1 MGGGVR
7 NALLGLPATDLDI
20 ASAALPGEVL
30 ALPLPGTAKEINRR
44 LGTLEITLDGV
55 RMEHTTFR
63 RESYG
68 PGGGHAPERVEIGVS
83 MEEDARRRDFSVN
96 ALYMDVLSGEILD
109 PTGRGLADLQA
120 RVLRTTTPDP
130 AEILRDDG
138 LRLLRLARFYGQ
150 LGFRV
155 DAALVREA
163 RRQKGLI
170 RDVSRERIA
179 GEMEKILLCDV
190 KYDKVSRVHPVLRAL
205 ELLHGTG
212 VLEELL
218 PELRAAEGLPQKKK
232 YHKYTVLQHILH
244 TVACAPPELVL
255 RLAALFHDVGKPE
268 AVDRNGRML
277 GHDRIGARIARERL
291 PEWGFSRE
299 ITEDV
304 AVLVELHMY
313 DLAGE
318 ARESRLRR
326 KCQEVGYRRFLQ
338 LAALREADVWGSGWE
353 TGPVATAERFR
364 RVAAQMQA
372 EGVPMSLRDLAV
384 SGRDLME
391 ELGIPPGPEVG
402 RILRQLLVLCANKPS
417 QNTRERLLHAASPR
431 RGAMSEKQT

>member
-1 MGGGVR
+1 M
-7 NALLGLPATDLDI
+7 
-20 ASAALPGEVL
+20 
-30 ALPLPGTAKEINRR
+30 
-44 LGTLEITLDGV
+44 
-55 RMEHTTFR
+55 
-63 RESYG
+63 
-68 PGGGHAPERVEIGVS
+68 
-83 MEEDARRRDFSVN
+83 
-96 ALYMDVLSGEILD
+96 
-109 PTGRGLADLQA
+109 
-120 RVLRTTTPDP
+120 
-130 AEILRDDG
+130 
-138 LRLLRLARFYGQ
+138 
-150 LGFRV
+150 
-155 DAALVREA
+155 
-163 RRQKGLI
+163 
-170 RDVSRERIA
+170 
-179 GEMEKILLCDV
+179 
-190 KYDKVSRVHPVLRAL
+190 
-205 ELLHGTG
+205 
-212 VLEELL
+212 
-218 PELRAAEGLPQKKK
+218 
-232 YHKYTVLQHILH
+232 LQHIFH

-268 AVDRNGRML
+268 AVDCNGRML

-304 AVLVELHMY
+304 AALVELHMY

-353 TGPVATAERFR
+353 TGPVATADRFR

-384 SGRDLME
+384 TGRDLME

-417 QNTRERLLHAASPR
+417 QNTRERILHAASPR
-431 RGAMSEKQT
+431 RGGHKRET